1 MKLQSLNKNYLF
13 QRAYRSNISYVSP
26 MLVTYLVPKKRGG
39 ICLGI
44 TTNKKLG
51 CAVERNRARR
61 IVRAA
66 ATDLLKDS
74 DRSFDIVVVCRHAI
88 LNKKSTDVEEVL
100 KDHLTKAGF
109 LGNDQQSSQ

>member
-1 MKLQSLNKNYLF
+1 
-13 QRAYRSNISYVSP
+13 

-61 IVRAA
+61 IVKAA
-66 ATDLLKDS
+66 ATNLLKDS
-74 DRSFDIVVVCRHAI
+74 NDSFDMVVVCRHAI
-88 LNKKSTDVEEVL
+88 LDKKSTDVEEVL
-100 KDHLTKAGF
+100 RDHLTQAGF
-109 LGNDQQSSQ
+109 LGNDQCSNQ

>member
-13 QRAYRSNISYVSP
+13 LRAYRSNISYVSP

-61 IVRAA
+61 IVKAA
-66 ATDLLKDS
+66 ATNLLKDS
-74 DRSFDIVVVCRHAI
+74 ADSFDMVVVCRHAI
-88 LNKKSTDVEEVL
+88 LDKKSTEVEEVL
-100 KDHLTKAGF
+100 RDHLTKAGY
-109 LGNDQQSSQ
+109 LGDDQYSSQ

>member
-13 QRAYRSNISYVSP
+13 LRAYRSNISYVSP

-61 IVRAA
+61 IVKAA
-66 ATDLLKDS
+66 ATNIMNGLDS
-74 DRSFDIVVVCRHAI
+74 SFDIVVVCRHAI
-88 LNKKSTDVEEVL
+88 LDKKSTEVEEVL
-100 KDHLTKAGF
+100 RDHLIKAGF
-109 LGNDQQSSQ
+109 LCDD

>member
-1 MKLQSLNKNYLF
+1 
-13 QRAYRSNISYVSP
+13 

-51 CAVERNRARR
+51 CAVDRNRARR

-66 ATDLLKDS
+66 ATELLS
-74 DRSFDIVVVCRHAI
+74 ESPESAHVVVVCRQAI
-88 LNKKSTDVEEVL
+88 LQKKSTDVKEVL
-100 KDHLTKAGF
+100 RKHLSQAGI
-109 LGNDQQSSQ
+109 LKS

>member
-13 QRAYRSNISYVSP
+13 QRAYRSNLSYVSP

-61 IVRAA
+61 IVKAA
-66 ATDLLKDS
+66 ATNLLKDS
-74 DRSFDIVVVCRHAI
+74 EDSFDMVVVCRHAI
-88 LNKKSTDVEEVL
+88 LDKKSTDVEAVL
-100 KDHLTKAGF
+100 KDHLTRAGF
-109 LGNDQQSSQ
+109 LGDDQCSSQ